1 MEGKDRKD
9 IDVKDTWN
17 LESIYANNELWE
29 EDYAALEKDA
39 AEFAKLKGAI
49 EADVSKIPA
58 VLDAYYGLHRRLSKL
73 SVYARMRFDQDT
85 TDSTYQT
92 MSAKIGS
99 LGVKIGAA
107 SAFVEP
113 EILSYSKEQLEAA
126 EKENERTAYY
136 GRKIEEMLR
145 GQEHTLDAEKEELL
159 AAAGDMAEAPD
170 DIFSVLMNAD
180 MKYPDIVLED
190 GTHLPLTNSTYIS
203 YMESPDRAVREGAF
217 KTLYGQI
224 ASLKNTFAAIYRGNL
239 KQAKFYAQSRKYSSA
254 RAMYLAD
261 SNVPESVYDN
271 LLSAVHEALPMMYRY
286 VAVRKKVLGVDKLH
300 MYDVYTPIVAAQNQ
314 TYEFEQAKQMVLE
327 ALKPMGEDYLSHAR
341 EGLENRW
348 IDIYP
353 NKGKKGGAYSWGC
366 YDSQP
371 FILLNYTKNLDSVFT
386 LIHEMGHSIH
396 SYYSI
401 TAQDYAYSDYKIF
414 VAEVASTCN
423 ECLLMHDLLEK
434 TTDKEQRK
442 YLLNHYL
449 DSFKGTL
456 FRQTM
461 FAEFEKTAH
470 DYCAQGKPLTAEALS
485 QMYLELN
492 QKYFGPDM
500 EKDEE
505 IAYEWM
511 RIPHFY
517 TPFYVYQYATG
528 YSAAVAL
535 SAKILKEGKPAVD
548 AYMSFLKGG
557 ESKDPIDLLKM
568 AGVDMT
574 TEKPVADAL
583 ALFGE
588 LVAELEALV

>member
-1 MEGKDRKD
+1 
-9 IDVKDTWN
+9 
-17 LESIYANNELWE
+17 
-29 EDYAALEKDA
+29 
-39 AEFAKLKGAI
+39 
-49 EADVSKIPA
+49 
-58 VLDAYYGLHRRLSKL
+58 
-73 SVYARMRFDQDT
+73 
-85 TDSTYQT
+85 
-92 MSAKIGS
+92 
-99 LGVKIGAA
+99 
-107 SAFVEP
+107 
-113 EILSYSKEQLEAA
+113 
-126 EKENERTAYY
+126 
-136 GRKIEEMLR
+136 
-145 GQEHTLDAEKEELL
+145 
-159 AAAGDMAEAPD
+159 
-170 DIFSVLMNAD
+170 
-180 MKYPDIVLED
+180 
-190 GTHLPLTNSTYIS
+190 
-203 YMESPDRAVREGAF
+203 
-217 KTLYGQI
+217 
-224 ASLKNTFAAIYRGNL
+224 
-239 KQAKFYAQSRKYSSA
+239 
-254 RAMYLAD
+254 
-261 SNVPESVYDN
+261 
-271 LLSAVHEALPMMYRY
+271 
-286 VAVRKKVLGVDKLH
+286 
-300 MYDVYTPIVAAQNQ
+300 
-314 TYEFEQAKQMVLE
+314 
-327 ALKPMGEDYLSHAR
+327 
-341 EGLENRW
+341 
-348 IDIYP
+348 
-353 NKGKKGGAYSWGC
+353 
-366 YDSQP
+366 
-371 FILLNYTKNLDSVFT
+371 
-386 LIHEMGHSIH
+386 MGHSIH
-396 SYYSI
+396 SYYSR

-461 FAEFEKTAH
+461 FAEFEKNAH
-470 DYCAQGKPLTAEALS
+470 EYCAQGKPLTAEALS

-588 LVAELEALV
+588 LVTELETLV

>member
-1 MEGKDRKD
+1 MEVKDRKD

-29 EDYAALEKDA
+29 EEYAALEKEA
-39 AEFAKLKGAI
+39 EEFAKLKGAI
-49 EADVSKIPA
+49 EADVSKIPV
-58 VLDAYYGLHRRLSKL
+58 VLDAYYGLHRCLSKL
-73 SVYARMRFDQDT
+73 SVYARMRSDQDT

-254 RAMYLAD
+254 RARYLAD

-314 TYEFEQAKQMVLE
+314 TYEFDQAKQMVLE

-396 SYYSI
+396 SYYSR

-588 LVAELEALV
+588 LVVELETLV